1 METKRQ
7 LDVLN
12 RHLAEHEYMAGGEY
26 TIADIAIW
34 TWYGSVVK
42 GFAYN
47 AGEFLSVHEYA
58 HVIRWV
64 DQIAA
69 RPAVKRGRAVNR
81 AFGKPEGQVPERTTP
96 AISTAR
102 TWTEPNAELAA
113 SARPTGRKRDTH
125 AAQHRPHPDDPR
137 GQPAAAAGVD
147 GASGAAGKGRGGGHR
162 GPCTARWKPPSATS
176 STSRSRPAS
185 TSSMTASSRASAFR
199 PMCPLRMKGFGGESS
214 RKPPTDMMAHPDILA
229 MMARRFPSS
238 GKVSNAP
245 QAIAAVH
252 YDDFSA
258 AKEELD
264 LFDAATEGVA
274 AADRF
279 MTAPSPG
286 IIATTMLNAHYD
298 SHEAYVFALAKEMKK
313 EYALI
318 AARGLVLQIDAPDL
332 AMERTMQF
340 QDKTLAQFLDVARMH
355 VAALNEAIAGIPR
368 EQVRLHCC
376 WGNWEG
382 PHVHDVPLADI
393 LPVLYGAKVAGLSL
407 EFANPRHQH
416 ELAAFKTHPFPDD
429 KILIPG
435 VLDSTTNYV
444 EHPEV
449 VANRICA
456 AAAAIGDRTR
466 IIAGT
471 DCGFGT
477 FAGFEFVSPSIVWA
491 S

>member
-1 METKRQ
+1 MQRSTDRILTTHVGSLPRPPALTELLVRQEKGEAVDTAILHREMEAA
-7 LDVLN
+7 V
-12 RHLAEHEYMAGGEY
+12 RH
-26 TIADIAIW
+26 
-34 TWYGSVVK
+34 VVDK
-42 GFAYN
+42 
-47 AGEFLSVHEYA
+47 
-58 HVIRWV
+58 
-64 DQIAA
+64 
-69 RPAVKRGRAVNR
+69 
-81 AFGKPEGQVPERTTP
+81 QVE
-96 AISTAR
+96 
-102 TWTEPNAELAA
+102 
-113 SARPTGRKRDTH
+113 
-125 AAQHRPHPDDPR
+125 
-137 GQPAAAAGVD
+137 AGVD
-147 GASGAAGKGRGGGHR
+147 VINDGEQPRVGFQ
-162 GPCTARWKPPSATS
+162 TYV
-176 STSRSRPAS
+176 
-185 TSSMTASSRASAFR
+185 
-199 PMCPLRMKGFGGESS
+199 PLRMKGFGGESS

-449 VANRICA
+449 VANRICS

-491 S
+491 KLKACAEGAAIATRRLTGSI